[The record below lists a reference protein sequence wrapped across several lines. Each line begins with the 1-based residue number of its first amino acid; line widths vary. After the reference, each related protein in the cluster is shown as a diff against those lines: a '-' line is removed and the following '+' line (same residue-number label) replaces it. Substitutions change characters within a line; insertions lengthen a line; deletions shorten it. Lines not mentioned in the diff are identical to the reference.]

1 MLRGKLV
8 LRFSLMLFL
17 FSACS
22 TNEREDLTS
31 LEGVQTLKFQEL
43 TKVSEGDLYL
53 EVIEIADNRCPL
65 GIVCDSPGAAQIT
78 FKAVSVLDS
87 TNFRLDVGK
96 LLHEGRCTDTIMG
109 HRIEVIDLS
118 PYPDANYPAQK
129 GEAYKVW
136 VKILKLN

>member
-8 LRFSLMLFL
+8 LRLSLMLIL

-22 TNEREDLTS
+22 TNEGEDLTG
-31 LEGVQTLKFQEL
+31 LEGAQTLKFHEL

-53 EVIEIADNRCPL
+53 EVVNIADYRCPL
-65 GIVCDSPGAAQIT
+65 GKVCDSPGAAQIT
-78 FKAVSVLDS
+78 FKAVTALDS
-87 TNFRLDVGK
+87 INFRLDVGK
-96 LLHEGRCTDTIMG
+96 ILHEGRCTDTIMG

-118 PYPDANYPAQK
+118 PYPDVNYPAQK